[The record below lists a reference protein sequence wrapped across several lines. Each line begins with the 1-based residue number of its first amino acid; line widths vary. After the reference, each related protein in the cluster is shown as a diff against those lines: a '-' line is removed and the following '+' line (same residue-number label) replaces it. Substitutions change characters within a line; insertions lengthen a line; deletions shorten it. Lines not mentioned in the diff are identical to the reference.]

1 MSPSYLL
8 DISRL
13 HSRSHLP
20 VHADVTV
27 AGEPRTGRPSL
38 RDLITGGSPVS
49 YFTKSAA
56 TLVGCIGVY
65 ALIACTIQQ
74 LIA

>member
-13 HSRSHLP
+13 RSRDHLP
-20 VHADVTV
+20 AHADVTD
-27 AGEPRTGRPSL
+27 AGEPQPDRPCL
-38 RDLITGGSPVS
+38 RDLITWGSPVS

-56 TLVGCIGVY
+56 TLRGIGVY
-65 ALIACTIQQ
+65 ARIAYTIQQ
-74 LIA
+74 LAA